1 MEKKLE
7 TAILY
12 RDILGGIPRYV
23 LGHMCVYVYAHTIQQ
38 LRHEASDLSAAVDY
52 SDWMEP

>member
-12 RDILGGIPRYV
+12 WDILGGIPRYV
-23 LGHMCVYVYAHTIQQ
+23 LGLYVYIYICIIQQ
-38 LRHEASDLSAAVDY
+38 LQHEASDLSAAVDY